1 MVKLSEVKI
10 GQKARILKFIDT
22 SNIKLFSSRFGIE
35 EGQLVTCIA
44 KPGAVVISKNQ
55 QEIAIGKDL
64 SRQIYV
70 KVI

>member
-1 MVKLSEVKI
+1 MVKLSDIKI
-10 GQKARILKFIDT
+10 GQKVEILKFID
-22 SNIKLFSSRFGIE
+22 SGIRLFSSRFGIE

-44 KPGAVVISKNQ
+44 KPGPVVISKNQ

>member
-1 MVKLSEVKI
+1 MVKLSDIEV
-10 GQKARILKFIDT
+10 GQKVEIFQFID
-22 SNIKLFSSRFGIE
+22 SDIKLFSSRFGIE
-35 EGQLVTCIA
+35 EGQLVTCTA

-64 SRQIYV
+64 SKQIYV

>member
-1 MVKLSEVKI
+1 MVKLSEVKV
-10 GQKARILKFIDT
+10 GQKAEIFKFIDS

-35 EGQLVTCIA
+35 EGQLITCIA
-44 KPGAVVISKNQ
+44 KPGPVVISKNQ
-55 QEIAIGKDL
+55 QEIAIGRDL